1 MNGGNTSNMKA
12 KCFGLFSLIYC
23 LSHISAGF
31 ITTFGLGLFN
41 VEIYFITITATGL
54 LSVLFCALFIND
66 VEKFTKVNDLR

>member
-1 MNGGNTSNMKA
+1 M
-12 KCFGLFSLIYC
+12 
-23 LSHISAGF
+23 SHISAGF

-66 VEKFTKVNDLR
+66 VEKFTKAIDLR